1 MNNEELI
8 NLITKEV
15 MRRLEA
21 ILAENEKAFD
31 KTACCGEQ
39 AECQLENCVDFTNKR
54 LVSEVDLKNI
64 SKKGITKI
72 SVSKN
77 TIVTPLALDY
87 ARINRLQIH
96 KL

>member
-21 ILAENEKAFD
+21 ILSENKKPFVQ
-31 KTACCGEQ
+31 TACHDEP
-39 AECQLENCVDFTNKR
+39 ECQLQDCVDFTNKR
-54 LVSEVDLKNI
+54 LVSEIDLKNI
-64 SKKGITKI
+64 SKMGITKI
-72 SVSKN
+72 SVSKK